1 MPDETPVQ
9 IARIEENLKAILQGM
24 AEIKCSIEHSNSTSA
39 DAIARAS
46 LAHQTAE
53 DVKTTVST
61 AFRRIDE
68 VRDESK
74 KLQDFAAQL
83 TGGFKAAAFIFGF
96 FQVLIMA
103 LVIWSVST
111 IADLRENKAVINYRI
126 QILEGQNAK
135 H

>member
-24 AEIKCSIEHSNSTSA
+24 ADIKSSIEHSNSTSA
-39 DAIARAS
+39 EAIARAS

-53 DVKTTVST
+53 AVKTV
-61 AFRRIDE
+61 FVRIDE
-68 VRDESK
+68 VRDQSK
-74 KLQDFAAQL
+74 KLQDFASQL

-96 FQVLIMA
+96 FQVLIMS